1 MSSTR
6 YGMIAGSGRFPVLAL
21 ETARRE
27 GHEVVVIGVE
37 NEASPDLARLAP
49 NLHWINIGQLGR
61 LIEILKTER
70 ISEVMMTGQV
80 KHVSLF
86 SGIKPDW
93 RLVKVL
99 ASLREKN
106 TAALIGG
113 VGRALHEE
121 GIELVDSTR
130 LLKHLLAPEGTLTRR
145 KLSSDEEAD
154 IRYGRRLASI
164 LATADIGQSVAISE
178 KACVA
183 AEAMEGTDA
192 MLRRAATLTGGRPLR
207 LAKASHGRAHLLF
220 DVPVVGLGTVDAMV
234 ETGTTALALDA
245 GRTLLLDKDEFLQR
259 ANAASLSVV
268 AYPPLTIKPPEFPK

>member
-1 MSSTR
+1 MGNPAKR
-6 YGMIAGSGRFPVLAL
+6 YGMIAGNGRFPLLAL

-27 GHEVVVIGVE
+27 GHKVVVVAIE
-37 NEASPDLARLAP
+37 REASEELAKFAESF
-49 NLHWINIGQLGR
+49 HWVNIGQLGK
-61 LIEILKTER
+61 LIEIFRREK

-86 SGIKPDW
+86 SGLTPD
-93 RLVKVL
+93 LKLMKVL

-113 VGRALHEE
+113 VQKAMLEE

-130 LLKHLLAPEGTLTRR
+130 LLKPLLADKGVFTKR
-145 KLSSDEEAD
+145 KPNKEEEAD
-154 IRYGRRLASI
+154 IRYGRKIASV

-192 MLRRAATLTGGRPLR
+192 MLRRAAQLTNGRPLR
-207 LAKASHGRAHLLF
+207 LVKASRGRAHLLF
-220 DVPVVGLGTVDAMV
+220 DVPVVGLKTIETMI
-234 ETGTTALALDA
+234 ETGTTALAVDA
-245 GRTLLLDKDEFLQR
+245 GRTLLLDKDAMIAR
-259 ANAASLSVV
+259 ANEAGLSIV
-268 AYPPLTIKPPEFPK
+268 AHEPYE